1 MYTTL
6 ASTTNYG
13 IPFLIIAVPFGIASL
28 LFVPQQLRNRRLRK
42 NGVETLAV
50 CQERIRRGS
59 TAVEMLNCSF
69 RTAGGEEVW
78 ALVTAPK
85 PAPWEGEEVPVV
97 FDALN
102 PSSAESAYYL
112 ASSGSRVG
120 LMLQSL
126 FGLLLVTAAVVGAL
140 S

>member
-13 IPFLIIAVPFGIASL
+13 IPFLIIAVPFGITSL
-28 LFVPQQLRNRRLRK
+28 LFIPQQLRNRRLRK
-42 NGVETLAV
+42 NGVETLAI
-50 CQERIRRGS
+50 CHERIRRGG
-59 TAVEMLNCSF
+59 TAVEKLNCSF
-69 RTAGGEEVW
+69 RTADGEEVW

-85 PAPWEGEEVPVV
+85 PPPWEGEEVPVV
-97 FDALN
+97 FDARK

-112 ASSGSRVG
+112 ASFGSHVG
-120 LMLQSL
+120 LAIQLL
-126 FGLLLVTAAVVGAL
+126 VALLLVAGAVAGAL

>member
-1 MYTTL
+1 LYTTL

-13 IPFLIIAVPFGIASL
+13 IPFLIIAVPFGIVSL
-28 LFVPQQLRNRRLRK
+28 LFIPQQLRNRRLRK

-50 CQERIRRGS
+50 CKERIRRGG
-59 TAVEMLNCSF
+59 TAVEIVNCSF
-69 RTAGGEEVW
+69 RTADGEEVR

-85 PAPWEGEEVPVV
+85 PPPWEGEEVPVV
-97 FDALN
+97 FDGSN

-112 ASSGSRVG
+112 ASFGSRVG
-120 LMLQSL
+120 LVIQSL
-126 FGLLLVTAAVVGAL
+126 FGLLLAAAAVAGAL

>member
-28 LFVPQQLRNRRLRK
+28 LFVPQQLRDRRLRK
-42 NGVETLAV
+42 SGVETLAV
-50 CQERIRRGS
+50 CTERIRRGG
-59 TAVEMLNCSF
+59 TAVERLNCSF
-69 RTAGGEEVW
+69 RTADGEEVW

-85 PAPWEGEEVPVV
+85 PPPWEGEEVPVV
-97 FDALN
+97 FDARK

-112 ASSGSRVG
+112 ASFGSRAG
-120 LMLQSL
+120 LVLQL
-126 FGLLLVTAAVVGAL
+126 FVGLLLVAGAVAGAL